1 LGFVHRLVPV
11 RRRGDRPGMQT
22 TPGAGNTLL
31 LVVSWLWVGIPLVW
45 GVVETLRTS
54 LALFR

>member
-1 LGFVHRLVPV
+1 MTDNGQPEARA
-11 RRRGDRPGMQT
+11 

-31 LVVSWLWVGIPLVW
+31 LVVSWLWVGGPLVW
-45 GVVETLRTS
+45 GVLVTLRTS

>member
-1 LGFVHRLVPV
+1 MTDNVQPEAPA
-11 RRRGDRPGMQT
+11 RR
-22 TPGAGNTLL
+22 GAGNALL
-31 LVVSWLWVGIPLVW
+31 LVVSWLWVGVPLVW

>member
-1 LGFVHRLVPV
+1 MADKVQSEERA
-11 RRRGDRPGMQT
+11 

-31 LVVSWLWVGIPLVW
+31 LVVSWLWVGGPLVW
-45 GVVETLRTS
+45 GVLETLRTS